1 MKDNVLEAFF
11 SVNISG
17 TNVRII
23 IVEDISSLIVNDVT
37 QKIENLTF
45 KK

>member
-17 TNVRII
+17 TNVHII

>member
-1 MKDNVLEAFF
+1 MRGGKDEKNNVLSFL
-11 SVNISG
+11 SVNVSG
-17 TNVRII
+17 KNVLLLLRT
-23 IVEDISSLIVNDVT
+23 LNDVT